1 MDHRFHLK
9 TSQELLSAFGWN
21 LSYVNKFF
29 ALTIPNTKN
38 TRQRGCRLSSDA
50 ERKLKM
56 AGKAKLQQLFP
67 FI

>member
-1 MDHRFHLK
+1 
-9 TSQELLSAFGWN
+9 
-21 LSYVNKFF
+21 VNKFF
-29 ALTIPNTKN
+29 ASTIPNTKN